1 MSQRNLPRP
10 LSRHLVAAA
19 LALGAAGSLGM
30 ALWSTPVAAQITV
43 FDPTNYSQ
51 NLLTAAREL
60 QQINNQIQQL
70 QNQTSMLRNQAK
82 NLARIDF
89 PEVQALTGTLI
100 QIQQLMDQA
109 KGISFRVET
118 TGGQFNQLFPQ
129 GLSTA
134 PTRDQS
140 VAAARARYDAAVA
153 AYASTIAVQSSVVGN
168 IAGDMRSL
176 DAMVARSQS
185 AEGAL
190 QASQA
195 TNQLLALV
203 AKQQLAISQL
213 MAAQFRAQSLDA
225 ANRAQ
230 AEAEDRLAAQKFI
243 GNGKAYS
250 PQ

>member
-19 LALGAAGSLGM
+19 LALGAPGSLGM
-30 ALWSTPVAAQITV
+30 ALWSAPASAQITV
-43 FDPTNYSQ
+43 FDPTNYTQ

-70 QNQTSMLRNQAK
+70 QNQATMLRNQAK
-82 NLARIDF
+82 NLTRIDF
-89 PEVQALTGTLI
+89 PEVQALTGTLT

-129 GLSTA
+129 GVSSAT
-134 PTRDQS
+134 TRDQS
-140 VAAARARYDAAVA
+140 VAAAKARYDAAMA
-153 AYASTIAVQSSVVGN
+153 AYARTVEVQSSVVGA
-168 IAGDMRSL
+168 IAGDASSL
-176 DAMVARSQS
+176 DAMVARSQN

-230 AEAEDRLAAQKFI
+230 AEAEGRLAAQKFI

>member
-1 MSQRNLPRP
+1 MSRRIVFRFLSSLPVP
-10 LSRHLVAAA
+10 ALLAVAGSALVAASPA
-19 LALGAAGSLGM
+19 
-30 ALWSTPVAAQITV
+30 AAQITV

-70 QNQTSMLRNQAK
+70 QNQESMLINQGK
-82 NLARIDF
+82 NLTRIDF
-89 PEVQALTGTLI
+89 PEVQALTQTLT
-100 QIQQLMDQA
+100 QVQQLMDQA
-109 KGISFRVET
+109 KGVSFRVAT
-118 TGGQFNQLFPQ
+118 TDGQFNQLFPQ
-129 GLSTA
+129 NLSGALT
-134 PTRDQS
+134 TSQS
-140 VAAARARYDAAVA
+140 VAAAQARYDAAMA
-153 AYASTIAVQSSVVGN
+153 AYTRTVEVQSSVVGN
-168 IAGDMRSL
+168 IAGDATSL
-176 DAMVARSQS
+176 GAIVSRSQN

-213 MAAQFRAQSLDA
+213 MAAQYRAQSLDA
-225 ANRAQ
+225 ASRAQ
-230 AEAEDRLAAQKFI
+230 AEAEGRLATQKFI